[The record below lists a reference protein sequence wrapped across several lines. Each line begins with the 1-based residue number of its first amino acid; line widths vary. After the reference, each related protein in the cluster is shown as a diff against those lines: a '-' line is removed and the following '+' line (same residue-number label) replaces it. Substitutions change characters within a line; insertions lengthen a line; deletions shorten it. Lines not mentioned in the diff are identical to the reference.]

1 MRKKRKMNS
10 MMKTRTTD
18 SNVDKAFVL
27 SCQGVMNLM
36 MKTATTDNTV
46 DKALVLSYEDVIQ
59 VLASS
64 IFTY

>member
-27 SCQGVMNLM
+27 SCQGVMNSM
-36 MKTATTDNTV
+36 MKTAMTDNTV
-46 DKALVLSYEDVIQ
+46 DKALVLSCEDVML
-59 VLASS
+59 VLTSS
-64 IFTY
+64 IVTC